1 MKDAP
6 ESPRVVYD
14 TNVLISALGF
24 KGRTARLWTLV
35 EEERVALILSPF
47 ILDELERNLAKKL
60 RLAMPAV
67 RAILDEVKGRAEI
80 IEPTLRLDT
89 IKEKDSDNRILE
101 CAISGKATVIVTG
114 NMKHIR
120 PLGRFR
126 GIEIKTPGEFF
137 DDLGEK

>member
-24 KGRTARLWTLV
+24 KGRTAKLWTLV
-35 EEERVALILSPF
+35 EEARVALILSPF
-47 ILDELERNLAKKL
+47 IIEELERNLAKKL
-60 RLAMPAV
+60 HLALPAV
-67 RAILDEVKGRAEI
+67 RAILDEVKDRSEI
-80 IEPTLRLDT
+80 IESTLRLNT

-101 CAISGKATVIVTG
+101 CAISGKVSVIVTG

-120 PLGRFR
+120 PLGKFR
-126 GIEIKTPGEFF
+126 GIEIKTPGEFL
-137 DDLGEK
+137 DALGEK

>member
-6 ESPRVVYD
+6 ESPRVVYA

-24 KGRTARLWTLV
+24 KGRTAQLRTLV
-35 EEERVALILSPF
+35 EEQRVSLILSPF
-47 ILDELERNLAKKL
+47 ILEELERNLAKKL

-67 RAILDEVKGRAEI
+67 RTILDEVKNRAEI
-80 IEPTLRLDT
+80 IEPTLNLYT
-89 IKEKDSDNRILE
+89 IKAKDSDNRILE
-101 CAISGKATVIVTG
+101 CAISGKASVIVTG

-126 GIEIKTPGEFF
+126 GIEIKTPGEFL
-137 DDLGEK
+137 DGRGAK